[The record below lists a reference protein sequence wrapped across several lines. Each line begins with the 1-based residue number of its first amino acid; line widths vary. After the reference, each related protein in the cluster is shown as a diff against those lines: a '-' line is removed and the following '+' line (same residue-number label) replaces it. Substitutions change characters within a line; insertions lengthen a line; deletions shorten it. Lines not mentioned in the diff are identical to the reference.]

1 VRRPLTAHGVPARRT
16 TPFGHLS
23 IGYDHRVL
31 VPRAWTAEQSRWAAS
46 LMPACPAGDVLE
58 LCCGAGQIG
67 LLAVA
72 LAPRPLVMVDA
83 DPVACAHAA
92 RNAEDAGLSGLV
104 EVRNAD
110 LATAVQ
116 PRERFAM
123 VIADP
128 PWVPTGGVDRFPE
141 DPRTAIDGGADGL
154 DLARACLRVAGRHTL
169 PGGVVLLQVG
179 PGQLTAV
186 REEAAAC
193 GLRATDARHFGDRGS
208 LVRLDAPPG
217 S

>member
-1 VRRPLTAHGVPARRT
+1 MRGPLASGAATRRT
-16 TPFGHLS
+16 APFGHLT

-31 VPRAWTAEQSRWAAS
+31 VPRSWTAEQSRWAAS
-46 LMPACPAGDVLE
+46 LLPDCPAGDVLE

-67 LLAVA
+67 LLAIA
-72 LAPRPLVMVDA
+72 LQPRPLVMVDA
-83 DPVACAHAA
+83 DPVACAFAA

-110 LATAVQ
+110 LATAV
-116 PRERFAM
+116 PSHERFAL

-128 PWVPTGGVDRFPE
+128 PWVPSSGVDRFPE

-179 PGQLTAV
+179 PGQLAAV
-186 REEAAAC
+186 GDAAAAC
-193 GLRATDARHFGDRGS
+193 GLRVTDARHFGERGS
-208 LVRLDAPPG
+208 LVRLDAPAT